1 MRGHH
6 EEQNY
11 IAPDFETLYREL
23 GDLRSELA
31 AMFEDLEFI
40 NRVVIPRT
48 QNNYLIKVGALR
60 VELLQAQVSVMKTRR
75 RIALLRSNI
84 DRGEAVLWNDINYR
98 IESEFKEWDARL
110 VHELTQIENAKARFS
125 SFAPSEDENETR
137 TVFRSLC
144 RKLNPEINPDQGDE
158 VKSFWPNACAAYANG
173 DLFRLK
179 ALLIMSDDY
188 PDSYDFPCNVGAMRE
203 NRAALK
209 ERIARMRA
217 QLRNAKSHP
226 VFEWMALLQDSKRL
240 SEEQNRLRGEIA
252 RMKAQHAA
260 LFDMQKSLE
269 LRGAKR

>member
-1 MRGHH
+1 MNGHD
-6 EEQNY
+6 EEQDY
-11 IAPDFETLYREL
+11 IAPDFEPLYREL
-23 GDLRSELA
+23 RDLRSELA
-31 AMFEDLEFI
+31 ALFEDLEFI

-60 VELLQAQVSVMKTRR
+60 VELLQTQVSVMKTRR
-75 RIALLRSNI
+75 RIALLRSSI
-84 DRGEAVLWNDINYR
+84 DRGETVLWNDINYR
-98 IESEFKEWDARL
+98 IESEFKDWDARL
-110 VHELTQIENAKARFS
+110 IHELAQIDNAKARFS

-137 TVFRSLC
+137 VIFRTLC
-144 RKLNPEINPDQGDE
+144 RKFNPKINPDQSDE
-158 VKSFWPNACAAYANG
+158 AKSFWPGACAAYANG

-188 PDSYDFPCNVGAMRE
+188 PDSYDLPCDIGAMRE

-209 ERIARMRA
+209 KRITRMRA

-226 VFEWMALLQDSKRL
+226 VFEWMALLQDGKRL
-240 SEEQNRLRGEIA
+240 NEEQNRLRSEIS

-269 LRGAKR
+269 LRGVKR

>member
-1 MRGHH
+1 V
-6 EEQNY
+6 
-11 IAPDFETLYREL
+11 I
-23 GDLRSELA
+23 
-31 AMFEDLEFI
+31 
-40 NRVVIPRT
+40 IPRT

-75 RIALLRSNI
+75 RIAILRSSI
-84 DRGEAVLWNDINYR
+84 DRGETVLWNDINYR

-110 VHELTQIENAKARFS
+110 AHEQAQIENAKARFS

-137 TVFRSLC
+137 VVFRTLC
-144 RKLNPEINPDQGDE
+144 RKLNPEINPDQSDE
-158 VKSFWPNACAAYANG
+158 VKSLWPSACAAYANG
-173 DLFRLK
+173 DLFHLK

-203 NRAALK
+203 KRAALK

-226 VFEWMALLQDSKRL
+226 VFEWMTLLHDSESL
-240 SEEQNRLRGEIA
+240 SAEQNRLRGEIS

-269 LRGAKR
+269 LRGVKR

>member
-1 MRGHH
+1 MRGHN

-11 IAPDFETLYREL
+11 TAPDFELLYGEL
-23 GDLRSELA
+23 RDLRSELA
-31 AMFEDLEFI
+31 AIFEELEFI

-125 SFAPSEDENETR
+125 SFAPSEDENEIRVIFR
-137 TVFRSLC
+137 TLC
-144 RKLNPEINPDQGDE
+144 RKLDPEINPDQSDE
-158 VKSFWPNACAAYANG
+158 VKSFWPSACAAYANG

-188 PDSYDFPCNVGAMRE
+188 PDSYDFPCNVGAMSE
-203 NRAALK
+203 NRVVLK
-209 ERIARMRA
+209 GRIARMRA
-217 QLRNAKSHP
+217 KLRNAKSHP

-240 SEEQNRLRGEIA
+240 SEEQNRLRAEIS
-252 RMKAQHAA
+252 RMNAQHAA

-269 LRGAKR
+269 MRGVKR

>member
-1 MRGHH
+1 MRGHN

-23 GDLRSELA
+23 RDLRSELA

-60 VELLQAQVSVMKTRR
+60 VELLQAQVLVMKTRR

-84 DRGEAVLWNDINYR
+84 DRGESVLWNDINYR

-110 VHELTQIENAKARFS
+110 VHELAQIENAKARFS

-137 TVFRSLC
+137 VIFRTLC
-144 RKLNPEINPDQGDE
+144 RKLNPDINPDQSDD
-158 VKSFWPNACAAYANG
+158 VRSFWPSACAAYANG

-188 PDSYDFPCNVGAMRE
+188 PDSYDLPCNVGAMRE
-203 NRAALK
+203 SRAMLR

-226 VFEWMALLQDSKRL
+226 VFEWMALLQDNPRL
-240 SEEQNRLRGEIA
+240 NAEQNRLRAEIS

-269 LRGAKR
+269 VRGVKR

>member
-1 MRGHH
+1 MSGHH

-11 IAPDFETLYREL
+11 IAPDFEILYKEL
-23 GDLRSELA
+23 RDLRSELA
-31 AMFEDLEFI
+31 ALFEDLEFI

-60 VELLQAQVSVMKTRR
+60 VELLQAKVGVMKTRR

-84 DRGEAVLWNDINYR
+84 DKGETILWNDVNYR
-98 IESEFKEWDARL
+98 VESDFKEWDARL
-110 VHELTQIENAKARFS
+110 VHELYQIENAKARFS

-137 TVFRSLC
+137 VIFRALC
-144 RKLNPEINPDQGDE
+144 RKLHPEINPDQNDE
-158 VKSFWPNACAAYANG
+158 VRSFWPSACAAYANG

-188 PDSYDFPCNVGAMRE
+188 PDSYDLPCNIGAMRK
-203 NRAALK
+203 NRAALREQI
-209 ERIARMRA
+209 ERARA

-226 VFEWMALLQDSKRL
+226 VFEWMALLQDSERL
-240 SEEQNRLRGEIA
+240 SAEQNRLRGEIS